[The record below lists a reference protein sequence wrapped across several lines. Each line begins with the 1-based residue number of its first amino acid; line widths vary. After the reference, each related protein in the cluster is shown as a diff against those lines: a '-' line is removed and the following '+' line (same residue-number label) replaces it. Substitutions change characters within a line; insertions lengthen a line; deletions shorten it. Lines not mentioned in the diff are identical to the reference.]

1 MFHKLVDTADDRTI
15 AMIRV
20 ILGIVFFA
28 HGAQKALGLF
38 GGPGFSRTHRF
49 FPTNRYFSRA
59 NGSRDRGRVPGRTGS
74 VGRTSHAHCCA
85 RNHCQYG
92 RSRLDCTQQG
102 WLLYELVR

>member
-38 GGPGFSRTHRF
+38 GSPGFSSTIDSF
-49 FPTNRYFSRA
+49 QQIGIPA
-59 NGSRDRGRVPGRTGS
+59 GRTVLAIAAEFLG
-74 VGRTSHAHCCA
+74 G
-85 RNHCQYG
+85 
-92 RSRLDCTQQG
+92 
-102 WLLYELVR
+102 LVRLVALLTRIAAVGIIVNMDLAVCLVQGRAVLSMIR